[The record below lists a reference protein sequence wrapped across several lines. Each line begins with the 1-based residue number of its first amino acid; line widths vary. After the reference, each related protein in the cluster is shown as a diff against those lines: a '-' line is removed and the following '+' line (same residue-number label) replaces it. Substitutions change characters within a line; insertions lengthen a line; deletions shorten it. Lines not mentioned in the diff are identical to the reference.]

1 MEQELAK
8 QKKANETLEIQK
20 KYGEERY
27 SKMRVQTGKDI
38 SNYKKTVADKEK
50 TVYSLKNEL
59 KKTDA
64 IVNQKM
70 NELKALQ
77 AKAKEEKLKRM
88 AEEEKEQD
96 AKGVDV
102 EAIKDW
108 IHMSTDQLLKQQEL
122 KEYLKKLHAQKEEI
136 EDEML
141 TEGDRLTEL
150 IVQKERL
157 EDESNELNSCIAEGK
172 EYDQVRLIE
181 VEQELED
188 VDLESNSITQ
198 TLDQIDEH
206 LDYVNN

>member
-1 MEQELAK
+1 
-8 QKKANETLEIQK
+8 
-20 KYGEERY
+20 
-27 SKMRVQTGKDI
+27 MRVQTGKDI
-38 SNYKKTVADKEK
+38 SNYKKTVQDKEK
-50 TVYSLKNEL
+50 TVFGLKNEL

-77 AKAKEEKLKRM
+77 AKAKEEKLKRIK
-88 AEEEKEQD
+88 EEEKEQD

-108 IHMSTDQLLKQQEL
+108 IHMSTEQLLKQQEL
-122 KEYLKKLHAQKEEI
+122 KEYLKKLHSQKEEI

-188 VDLESNSITQ
+188 VELESNSITQ

-206 LDYVNN
+206 LDYVTNQIGQLNTQIKTFDMDAI

>member
-1 MEQELAK
+1 
-8 QKKANETLEIQK
+8 
-20 KYGEERY
+20 
-27 SKMRVQTGKDI
+27 MRVQTGKDI
-38 SNYKKTVADKEK
+38 SNYKKTVQDKEK
-50 TVYSLKNEL
+50 TVFGLKNEL

-77 AKAKEEKLKRM
+77 AKAKEEKIKRIK
-88 AEEEKEQD
+88 EEEKEQD

-108 IHMSTDQLLKQQEL
+108 IHMSTEQLLKQQEL
-122 KEYLKKLHAQKEEI
+122 KEYLKKLHSQKEEI

-188 VDLESNSITQ
+188 VELESNSITQ

-206 LDYVNN
+206 LDYVTNQIGQLNTQIKTFDMDAI

>member
-1 MEQELAK
+1 
-8 QKKANETLEIQK
+8 
-20 KYGEERY
+20 
-27 SKMRVQTGKDI
+27 MRVQTGKDI
-38 SNYKKTVADKEK
+38 SNYKKTVQDKEK
-50 TVYSLKNEL
+50 TVFGLKNEL

-77 AKAKEEKLKRM
+77 AKAKEEKLKRIK
-88 AEEEKEQD
+88 EEEKEQD

-108 IHMSTDQLLKQQEL
+108 IHMSTEQLLKQQEL
-122 KEYLKKLHAQKEEI
+122 KEYLKKLHSQKEEI

-188 VDLESNSITQ
+188 VELESNSITQ

-206 LDYVNN
+206 LDYVTNQIAQLNTQIKTFDMDAI

>member
-1 MEQELAK
+1 
-8 QKKANETLEIQK
+8 
-20 KYGEERY
+20 
-27 SKMRVQTGKDI
+27 
-38 SNYKKTVADKEK
+38 
-50 TVYSLKNEL
+50 
-59 KKTDA
+59 
-64 IVNQKM
+64 M

-88 AEEEKEQD
+88 AEEEKEQE

-206 LDYVNN
+206 LDYVNNQIAQLNTQIKTFDMDAI

>member
-50 TVYSLKNEL
+50 TVFSLKNEL

-77 AKAKEEKLKRM
+77 AKAKEEKLKRI